1 GVIMSNAES
10 SIDALHELKTLGVSL
25 PVDAFGTGYSSLSYL
40 SRFPLDEL
48 KIDRGFI
55 IALDEAGDGSP
66 ASLVT
71 AIIAMAKSLDLH
83 LVAEGVDSVH
93 QLDFL
98 RDQGV
103 EIIQGYLFSRPMPIE
118 EFIFLLRD
126 NPFPARLRVF
136 TGERGRPAPSAPA
149 RPGLLTPGTA

>member
-1 GVIMSNAES
+1 
-10 SIDALHELKTLGVSL
+10 
-25 PVDAFGTGYSSLSYL
+25 
-40 SRFPLDEL
+40 
-48 KIDRGFI
+48 
-55 IALDEAGDGSP
+55 GDGSP
-66 ASLVT
+66 ASLVA

-126 NPFPARLRVF
+126 NPFPARLRAVA
-136 TGERGRPAPSAPA
+136 GQRALPAPSAPECAEVLAPGAACLRAPRPPGGVRRPGARRPPAGSVSA
-149 RPGLLTPGTA
+149 RPRSGSGQSAAPSPSPPSPASAPPDRRES